1 MLKSKALE
9 ANLQVTWVDQVN
21 IPPRHRVLLD
31 ALEDFQGVRNSAEH
45 LLSEFHHPYKNWN
58 VVIDELRSFS
68 LKNLNAYIRSPLG
81 PEAVEVLFEIFL
93 DLIGHAPKD
102 SQRIKATEGLLAFLE
117 KMVKKLSADA
127 LIPVLPS
134 LQNIFLRLADAP
146 FTIVQA
152 ASRSL
157 HPVSRT
163 ITLLSEK
170 LEGSTVPENFWNTAA
185 RLVLRIHV
193 HTFRYWL
200 GLEDPLRWLQRTLRR
215 YRIHLH
221 SKDLQKIE
229 ELMLSVSHQVLK
241 AHLERL
247 ESMDRETSLDI
258 QELRELSVCPGHLDI
273 VREYREIA
281 SKLSRRYCKLS
292 DYGTA
297 YARQDQGREVGPYLL
312 FLFHLVEIDGLATIH
327 EEVLRQINR
336 NLLYLVKSAGVEQLQ
351 QILPKSFKLLKQQV
365 GHFPRTALQC
375 IEALGS
381 EIFKR
386 DNTTLIELFLD
397 QVIEFGFQAPG
408 IEGVDREWHVIC
420 NPAHLQNIRV
430 WLNLI
435 GYKPKVCGTLLSAL
449 LINLRLAGTCIK
461 DTDLFQ
467 KDISKL
473 LNSDIA
479 PVYNLIKQLA
489 KTLPVYF
496 NEIGAEGLLRDVS
509 TELDEISHRDDVL
522 IHFLRKQSHVESNN
536 LIVNFI
542 ESILCFWFSK
552 DKTGLKPF
560 LPPDILEQVNT
571 QGPYIDHIHVLM
583 RHLARTLD
591 LEPFAAHIPQLLNLS
606 EERLWEILRQ
616 VSDVPPHEIRRLEL
630 LIQMYR
636 LETLKYKLG
645 TQEIVHHLKEAKNW
659 GFDGLDKV
667 IEIINHEEDPKKCL
681 EVILDQLERLK
692 EIILSDERFEIRE
705 DIYHKRHIAAD
716 IPSMYGRYH
725 ERKFDALSLS
735 FRLENLANVY
745 FERLITSLDV
755 PFITRTTFVDITRCL
770 RLFWRAIKLNGVHS
784 KKFLTYLTLLEK
796 SLDVRRF
803 SFGQYLDIV
812 RGLSEGV
819 KDMIDVYYISP
830 HQDNLARIIKQ
841 LGKDMLLPKYQN
853 AVNESTDE
861 IELQNQLSE
870 RFLRDLIASTFGLQ
884 YLDSFV
890 GQVYQVLA
898 EQKEVL
904 DSDDLDLLLSY
915 DPNKVLCPIHVP
927 YPDTKNLIHLGNK
940 GFNLV
945 LLAQERASVPP
956 GVIVTTEAFRCY
968 PIFQRFPQAYR
979 DFRWRL
985 ERALKDIEQ
994 RKGRRFGQPSNP
1006 LLLSVRSGAAISMP
1020 GMMATIINVGSNPDI
1035 IQGLAKR
1042 TGNTWFA
1049 WDNYRR
1055 FVQSWAMSFGLNRD
1069 VFSGL
1074 MESHKRKHGV
1084 DKKRDFTGEQM
1095 KELALAYRE
1104 AVLDH
1109 GLEIEDDPFEQLMI
1123 SIRLVLGSWDSEKA
1137 RAYREI
1143 MEISDHWG
1151 TAVIVQAMA
1160 FGNLSRRSG
1169 TGVVFT
1175 SNPAQKLDRVS
1186 LWGDFTP
1193 GNQGEDIVSGLV
1205 STYPVSVEQK
1215 RYLALDTELCLE
1227 EDFPNIYNALLNLV
1241 KYLVYEHKWTPQE
1254 IEFTFEGPES
1264 HQLYIL
1270 QSRDMTTKK
1279 RSVIEVFA
1287 TTPELDR
1294 SYLGRGIGVSGGALA
1309 GRAAFSLEDITALK
1323 AKRPETPVI
1332 LLRSDTV
1339 PDDIKEIS
1347 LADGLLTAKGGQTSH
1362 AAIVAFR
1369 LDKACVVGCK
1379 QLQVLESKGMAKI
1392 HGKTVRSGDY
1402 ISIDGRSGTVY
1413 LGKHPTQREQEAS
1426 LI

>member
-1 MLKSKALE
+1 MLESKALE
-9 ANLQVTWVDQVN
+9 VNLQVTRVDQVN
-21 IPPRHRVLLD
+21 IPLRHKALLD
-31 ALEDFQGVRNSAEH
+31 ALENFQGVRSAAEH

-68 LKNLNAYIRSPLG
+68 LKNLNAYISSSRG

-93 DLIGHAPKD
+93 DLITRAPKD

-117 KMVKKLSADA
+117 KMVNSLGDES
-127 LIPVLPS
+127 LVSVLTS
-134 LQNIFLRLADAP
+134 LQKIFMTLRDAP
-146 FTIVQA
+146 FIIVQA

-157 HPVSRT
+157 HPVSR
-163 ITLLSEK
+163 IIRILSEK
-170 LEGSTVPENFWNTAA
+170 LKGRAVPDDFWDTVAGL
-185 RLVLRIHV
+185 LVRIQL
-193 HTFRYWL
+193 HTLRYWL
-200 GLEDPLRWLQRTLRR
+200 GLEDPFVWLKRTLSR
-215 YRIHLH
+215 YRVRLDPHELGE
-221 SKDLQKIE
+221 IE
-229 ELMLSVSHQVLK
+229 KLMEPISHK
-241 AHLERL
+241 ALGAYLERV
-247 ESMDRETSLDI
+247 ESTGAQKGHFGYQSLDMFL
-258 QELRELSVCPGHLDI
+258 QCPGHLDI
-273 VREYREIA
+273 VREYRETA
-281 SKLSRRYCKLS
+281 SRLG
-292 DYGTA
+292 GTLTGEKVEG
-297 YARQDQGREVGPYLL
+297 DGHSREVGPYLL
-312 FLFHLVEIDGLATIH
+312 FLFHVLEIDGLATIH
-327 EEVLRQINR
+327 EEVLRRINR
-336 NLLYLVKSAGVEQLQ
+336 NLLCLVRSADVEQLQ

-397 QVIEFGFQAPG
+397 QVIKFGFQAPG

-435 GYKPKVCGTLLSAL
+435 GYKPKVCGALLSAL

-479 PVYNLIKQLA
+479 PVYNLVKQLA

-509 TELDEISHRDDVL
+509 TELDEISHREDVL

-536 LIVNFI
+536 LIVNFV
-542 ESILCFWFSK
+542 EAILCFWYSK
-552 DKTGLKPF
+552 DKAGLKAF
-560 LPPDILEQVNT
+560 LPPEILEQVET
-571 QGPYIDHIHVLM
+571 SGPHIDHIHVLM
-583 RHLARTLD
+583 RHLARSLD
-591 LEPFAAHIPQLLNLS
+591 LEPFAAHVPMLRNLPEERVEGLLN
-606 EERLWEILRQ
+606 Q
-616 VSDVPPHEIRRLEL
+616 VPDVPPQEVRRLQL
-630 LIQMYR
+630 LIRMYR
-636 LETLKYKLG
+636 LETLKYELG
-645 TQEIVHHLKEAKNW
+645 PQEIVHHLREAKNW
-659 GFDGLDKV
+659 GFDGLEKV
-667 IEIINHEEDPKKCL
+667 IDVIRQEDPKECL
-681 EVILDQLERLK
+681 DVILDQLERLK
-692 EIILSDERFEIRE
+692 AIILSEERFEIRE

-716 IPSMYGRYH
+716 IPSMYGCYH

-745 FERLITSLDV
+745 FERLITSLEV
-755 PFITRTTFVDITRCL
+755 PFITRTTFVDIARCL

-803 SFGQYLDIV
+803 TFGQYLDIV

-819 KDMIDVYYISP
+819 KDMIYVYYISP
-830 HQDNLARIIKQ
+830 HQDNLPRIIRQ
-841 LGKDMLLPKYQN
+841 LGRDMLLPKYRN
-853 AVNESTDE
+853 AVNESEDDTQ
-861 IELQNQLSE
+861 LQNQLSE

-915 DPNKVLCPIHVP
+915 DPNKVLCSIHTP
-927 YPDTKNLIHLGNK
+927 SPETENLIHLGNK

-945 LLAQERASVPP
+945 LLAQEGAFVPP

-968 PIFQRFPQAYR
+968 SIFQRFPPAYR

-985 ERALKDIEQ
+985 EAVLKDIEQ
-994 RKGRRFGQPSNP
+994 RKGRRFGNPSNP

-1020 GMMATIINVGSNPDI
+1020 GMMATIINVGSNPEI
-1035 IQGLAKR
+1035 IEGLARK

-1074 MESHKRKHGV
+1074 MASYKQKYGV
-1084 DKKRDFTGEQM
+1084 EQKRDFTGEAM
-1095 KELALAYRE
+1095 KDLALAYRQ

-1109 GLEIEDDPFEQLMI
+1109 GLEIEDDPFEQLI
-1123 SIRLVLGSWDSEKA
+1123 VAIRLVLGSWESEKA

-1160 FGNLSRRSG
+1160 FGNISRRSG

-1175 SNPAQKLDRVS
+1175 SNPAKKLDRVS

-1215 RYLALDTELCLE
+1215 KFRALNSELCLE

-1241 KYLVYEHKWTPQE
+1241 KHLVYEHKWTPQE

-1279 RSVIEVFA
+1279 RSIIEVFA
-1287 TTPELDR
+1287 ATPELER
-1294 SYLGRGIGVSGGALA
+1294 SYLGRGIGVSGGALS
-1309 GRAAFSLEDITALK
+1309 GRAAFSLEDITSIK
-1323 AKRPETPVI
+1323 SKNPGTPVI
-1332 LLRSDTV
+1332 LVRSDTV

-1379 QLQVLESKGMAKI
+1379 QLQVFESRGMARI
-1392 HGKTVRSGDY
+1392 HGRTIRSGDY
-1402 ISIDGRSGTVY
+1402 ISIDGRGGTVY
-1413 LGKHPTQREQEAS
+1413 LGRHPAQREQEAS
-1426 LI
+1426 LV